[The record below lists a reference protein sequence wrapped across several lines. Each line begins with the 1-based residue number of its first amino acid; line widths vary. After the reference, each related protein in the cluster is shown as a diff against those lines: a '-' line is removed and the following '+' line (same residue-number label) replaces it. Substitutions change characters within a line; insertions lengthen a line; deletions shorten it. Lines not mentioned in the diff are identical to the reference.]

1 MGTQSTWLKFRPTWA
16 DQKSSVAPLLP
27 RPSSRDGAD
36 DEIHGHDQKRPH
48 RSARG
53 EVRGEEGRHPD
64 GPEHSREHC
73 NDRGEETRQ
82 VRDPGCCDDQ
92 DPAEEGDQGGEA
104 RSLRQNDDGEGEA
117 SEDHRQGFPRE
128 SPQGRVL
135 RVSRSVPSPARR
147 LRVSFCP
154 GWLEGTWS
162 FMAFWS
168 HYARRGRLYV
178 LHIWLAE

>member
-1 MGTQSTWLKFRPTWA
+1 MGFWTTWA
-16 DQKSSVAPLLP
+16 DQKASAAPLLP
-27 RPSSRDGAD
+27 HPSSRDGAEDEIRAD
-36 DEIHGHDQKRPH
+36 DEIRGHDEGRSHQ
-48 RSARG
+48 SARG
-53 EVRGEEGRHPD
+53 EMRGEERRGQHAL
-64 GPEHSREHC
+64 EHSREHC
-73 NDRGEETRQ
+73 NGRGEEKRQ

-92 DPAEEGDQGGEA
+92 DPPEEGDQGREA
-104 RSLRQNDDGEGEA
+104 RDVRQSRPGEGEA
-117 SEDHRQGFPRE
+117 SKDHRQGFPRE

-135 RVSRSVPSPARR
+135 RVSRSVASPARR

-178 LHIWLAE
+178 LHIWLPE